1 MNDELSHIKRI
12 RVLLIVFGVWALLAS
27 GRLFYFTVMQRGK
40 YVADSTRLAWRDG
53 TIPVVRGKIETA
65 DGVPLAWSEFRVR
78 LTLESI
84 PKNKAAREKLF
95 AYIRKE
101 FGVALTENE
110 KLPYQLVPM
119 AEMSEFG
126 KLHQCAATHYDLRC
140 SIVMMRRRHPDRS
153 LDGVIGFCRRRDD
166 GMLEGVS
173 GLEKEYESV
182 LCGREGIFRVMLN
195 RYGGFVKE
203 TLRVRQEA
211 LPGKDVKLSQTLA
224 DFQKERE
231 KK

>member
-1 MNDELSHIKRI
+1 MNDDQSHIKRT
-12 RVLLIVFGVWALLAS
+12 RVLLIIFGVWALLAS
-27 GRLFYFTVMQRGK
+27 GRLFYFTVMERGK

-53 TIPVVRGKIETA
+53 SIPVVRGKIETA

-84 PKNKAAREKLF
+84 PKNKVAREKLF
-95 AYIRKE
+95 AYVRKE

-119 AEMSEFG
+119 AEMSEFE
-126 KLHQCAATHYDLRC
+126 KLHQCAAAHYDLRC
-140 SIVMMRRRHPDRS
+140 SIIMIRRRHPDSS

-182 LCGREGIFRVMLN
+182 LRGREGIFRVMLN
-195 RYGGFVKE
+195 RYGRFVKE

-211 LPGKDVKLSQTLA
+211 LPGTDVKLNRTLA
-224 DFQKERE
+224 DFQKESE